1 MTTRPTTLV
10 ESDQLAQAAAN
21 VIRNEDFV
29 PKGKRWPFSR
39 VSKAQRDYERAV
51 ADISARRRQVR
62 QEALE
67 QKVKKERAAADALF
81 AEAKAKADAIHREQI
96 AEAKRPFDE
105 TEAVARAQRDAAVA
119 AANLA
124 YQQAVDSANRV
135 YVQEAAV
142 FDQKRDAV
150 VAEAK
155 GVHDEAYAALEAQR
169 QLDLAQIAKDLS
181 TIALEGLMRIVEDK
195 EAWTPDERKKSLIAL
210 LDMAGREDSDAAFA
224 ELCLRNVA
232 GYVYQDRF
240 LRPEHQQHRLM
251 DVGLL
256 EGLVELARRTPD
268 KRPTIVRYLY
278 EIVQHNPGHSS
289 PAFIKALTELYVI
302 ASADVDSVYHPD
314 AQENE
319 HIFEQM
325 RAHIADTLKVT
336 PRRSQVPPAP
346 VNGTHVRG
354 QGQPDPD
361 DHETPVLVRR
371 DANDITADVDVG
383 ELLPLELP
391 ERLPARPPP
400 FVRPT
405 ETEKEAETG
414 EPEAADA
421 EAALAAE
428 AAADSGE
435 EHAEPGPAPAADSAP
450 AKPGPAAVG
459 GGRKSRRGAT
469 RVANASE
476 AEVAG
481 GSASPESTATSSAG
495 QREESRG

>member
-29 PKGKRWPFSR
+29 PKGKRWPFAR
-39 VSKAQRDYERAV
+39 VSKVQRDYERAV
-51 ADISARRRQVR
+51 SEISARRRQVR

-67 QKVKKERAAADALF
+67 QKVKKERAAVDSVFSDAK
-81 AEAKAKADAIHREQI
+81 ERADAIHRQEI

-105 TEAVARAQRDAAVA
+105 TEAEARALRDAAVA
-119 AANLA
+119 AANQA

-150 VAEAK
+150 IAEAK

-169 QLDLAQIAKDLS
+169 ERDLAQIAKDLS

-195 EAWTPDERKKSLIAL
+195 EAWSPDERKKALIAL
-210 LDMAGREDSDAAFA
+210 VDMAGREDSDAPFA
-224 ELCLRNVA
+224 DLCLRNVA

-251 DVGLL
+251 DVALL
-256 EGLVELARRTPD
+256 EALVELARRTAD
-268 KRPTIVRYLY
+268 KRPTIVSYLY
-278 EIVQHNPGHSS
+278 DIVQNNPGHSS

-302 ASADVDSVYHPD
+302 ASADAESVYDPD
-314 AQENE
+314 AQKNE
-319 HIFEQM
+319 QIFESM

-346 VNGTHVRG
+346 TNGTHARTPVKTAL
-354 QGQPDPD
+354 D
-361 DHETPVLVRR
+361 DHETPVLVRHEGE
-371 DANDITADVDVG
+371 DITSDVDMG
-383 ELLPLELP
+383 ELLPV
-391 ERLPARPPP
+391 AVPPP
-400 FVRPT
+400 VPKAALVSVEGGEAAR
-405 ETEKEAETG
+405 AETAPG
-414 EPEAADA
+414 DA
-421 EAALAAE
+421 EAADTAAAESDEQKSE
-428 AAADSGE
+428 AAA
-435 EHAEPGPAPAADSAP
+435 PPAADSAP
-450 AKPGPAAVG
+450 TKSEPAAVG
-459 GGRKSRRGAT
+459 GGRKSRR
-469 RVANASE
+469 VARSPDAGE
-476 AEVAG
+476 AAG
-481 GSASPESTATSSAG
+481 GSAASEPTAKPSSAG